1 VTDIELA
8 AALADV
14 AGRLL
19 FDLRASGLLEGEAL
33 GGAGDE
39 TANAFLVRALRHRRP
54 DDGLLS
60 EESADDQAR
69 LGKSRVWIVDPLD
82 GTREYREGRDD
93 WAVHVALAIDG
104 VAVLGAVAEPAR
116 RTLWRSDTARLAPL
130 REGRPAILVSRSRPP
145 ERAVKACGELDTTVL
160 PMGSAG
166 AKTMAVLRGEAV
178 AYLHAGG
185 QHEWDSAAP
194 VAVALAAGCDATTLD
209 GQPLVYNRAD
219 TYMPDLLVSR
229 PEWTARIRKALAATA

>member
-1 VTDIELA
+1 MNDIDLA
-8 AALADV
+8 AALADF

-19 FDLRASGLLEGEAL
+19 LDLRRSDLLSGKALGEA
-33 GGAGDE
+33 GDQ
-39 TANAFLVRALRHRRP
+39 TANAFLVRALRHQRP

-60 EESADDQAR
+60 EESTDDLSR
-69 LGKSRVWIVDPLD
+69 LGKSRVWIIDPLD
-82 GTREYREGRDD
+82 GTREYAEGRDD

-116 RTLWRSDTARLAPL
+116 AMLWRSDTVSLAALQGEP
-130 REGRPAILVSRSRPP
+130 GVLVSRSRPP
-145 ERAVKACGELDTTVL
+145 AVAIPACAQLNVL
-160 PMGSAG
+160 MKQMGSAG

-194 VAVALAAGCDATTLD
+194 VAIARAAGLDATQLD
-209 GQPLVYNRAD
+209 GRPLVYNRAE

-229 PEWTARIRKALAATA
+229 PEWTARLHHALACTG